1 MECSCRQELRALPGL
16 CPRRWFFQGASG
28 RDGCVRDQCELP
40 ETHARRGSIMRTL
53 ADVFVGKNN
62 NLTFIRLVAALSVI
76 YGHTSAIVAGAPA
89 DWVAVT
95 TGYAFIGGVAV
106 DLFFLIS
113 GFLVTASI
121 MNGGVKN
128 YVIAR
133 ALRIYPALWVN
144 LILVTFVLGSI
155 VTTLSVSDYLT
166 RGETWSYFKGLAF
179 TFRGGFFLPGVF
191 TTNHDQAVNGSIW
204 SVLYE
209 VWLYVVVLFFYIL
222 GLMRSRAVFNTL
234 FFVLIVVLWND
245 KSYVPAAVSSATAM
259 HVCLLFYIGSFLY
272 INRDSVP
279 ISPYFLLIA
288 LFLAGIT
295 LGTDKFPYGYILLL
309 VTFFCTV
316 SFLKQFAWMDKWGD
330 YSYGVYLYGWPAQ
343 QLVAWAFP
351 DFSGTQNCLAASAI
365 ALVCGIASWHLIEKK
380 AMRLKKVFLGKPKT
394 STTNSGLN
402 TQGASI

>member
-1 MECSCRQELRALPGL
+1 
-16 CPRRWFFQGASG
+16 
-28 RDGCVRDQCELP
+28 
-40 ETHARRGSIMRTL
+40 MRTL
-53 ADVFVGKNN
+53 ADLFVGKNN

-76 YGHTSAIVAGAPA
+76 YGHTSAVVAGAPA

-121 MNGGVKN
+121 LNGGVKN
-128 YVIAR
+128 YVISR
-133 ALRIYPALWVN
+133 VLRIYPALWVN
-144 LILVTFVLGSI
+144 LILVTFVMGGAL
-155 VTTLSVSDYLT
+155 TTLSLTDYLT
-166 RGETWSYFKGLAF
+166 NGAVWSYFTGLAF
-179 TFRGGFFLPGVF
+179 TYKGGFFLPGLF
-191 TTNHDQAVNGSIW
+191 TQHHDQAVNGSIW
-204 SVLYE
+204 SVLIE
-209 VWLYVVVLFFYIL
+209 VWLYIVVLAFYTF
-222 GLMRSRAVFNTL
+222 GLMRSRAVFNTV

-245 KSYVPAAVSSATAM
+245 KSFLPAAINGSTMM

-279 ISPYFLLIA
+279 VSPYFMLIA

-295 LGTDKFPYGYILLL
+295 LGTDKFAYGYILLL

-343 QLVAWAFP
+343 QLTVWAFP
-351 DFSGTQNCLAASAI
+351 EFTGNQNCLVASAI
-365 ALVCGIASWHLIEKK
+365 ALVCGIASWHLIEKR
-380 AMRLKKVFLGKPKT
+380 AMRLKRVFIRKSET
-394 STTNSGLN
+394 SKTNSGLN
-402 TQGASI
+402 AQGASI